1 MKKILV
7 LALVIMFLVILLVAC
22 GGGGSWQTADWS
34 EDVEMENVEFKGVSA
49 TSVPMAVSNL
59 RILQRERPSSG
70 SRDTTDFTYT
80 IIGTLQKTSTNV
92 EESFFTF
99 DVTLI
104 DEFGRHIKSENVS
117 TMPWRTT
124 EPLFKHG
131 STKHLEL
138 EMLVLPF
145 HSDKQAVAVEF
156 NNINEV
162 DKDGFIHI
170 LLDMAIERI
179 EREND
184 NDIYWRADLEQA
196 ENYLKLVLHHDP
208 DNIEANEL
216 LERLATQ
223 REQRNNED
231 EEEHD
236 ISVADDPIDEIE
248 PTPSPEPSATPESS
262 PTPTPSPTPTLEPDD
277 YILTIE
283 NNEDF
288 ATLLS
293 TYFPSQEE
301 IEEFVE
307 KYTGRTV
314 EFDGH
319 IFMSSRQFHGMRETP
334 PTSLHVFL
342 WNGDSED
349 AIEKGYHYGCAY
361 FMNRVRR
368 IDFPLIAVEDTNVRV
383 VATIEGV
390 GYVYLDDRVT
400 VIETYIIL
408 VPISID
414 AR

>member
-70 SRDTTDFTYT
+70 SYDTTDFTYT

-92 EESFFTF
+92 DESFFTF
-99 DVTLI
+99 DVVLI

-138 EMLVLPF
+138 EILVLPF
-145 HSDKQAVAVEF
+145 HSDKQTVAVEF

-162 DKDGFIHI
+162 DKDGFIRI
-170 LLDMAIERI
+170 LLDMAIDRI

-196 ENYLKLVLHHDP
+196 ENYLKLVLHHNP
-208 DNIEANEL
+208 NNIEADEL
-216 LERLATQ
+216 LERIIIQ
-223 REQRNNED
+223 REQRDDEEHNISVDDKPEED
-231 EEEHD
+231 E
-236 ISVADDPIDEIE
+236 IIE
-248 PTPSPEPSATPESS
+248 PDSTPTPEPS
-262 PTPTPSPTPTLEPDD
+262 PTPSPTPDPTPSPSPESDD

-283 NNEDF
+283 NNEDL

-307 KYTGRTV
+307 KYTGRTI

-342 WNGDSED
+342 WNGDSKD
-349 AIEKGYHYGCAY
+349 AIEKGYHYGSAY
-361 FMNRVRR
+361 FMDRVR
-368 IDFPLIAVEDTNVRV
+368 INNFPLIAIDDLDVRV
-383 VATIEGV
+383 VATVVGV
-390 GYVYLDDRVT
+390 GHDYLDDRT
-400 VIETYIIL
+400 TIIETYIIL
-408 VPISID
+408 DPISIE